1 MDEKESVKTDLNN
14 KINKLHK
21 YDIFRACTGKNK
33 HFFKN
38 IYQNSLYTPL
48 ILKIPN
54 YAGYIPDKRGT
65 VLINIKKKNLENP

>member
-1 MDEKESVKTDLNN
+1 MTYLEHVLE
-14 KINKLHK
+14 
-21 YDIFRACTGKNK
+21 KNK